1 MLRIGVAVSDALA
14 EIHGAHVIHKDLNP
28 ANILY
33 LSETG
38 QVRIIDFGA
47 SIVVSREN
55 PVIQNPHHL
64 EGTLAYMSPEQTGRM
79 NRLLDYRTDFYSL
92 GVTLYELL
100 VGETPFKGDDP
111 LELIH
116 CHIASPPVPPHEL
129 APFVP
134 KVLSNIVMKLLAKT
148 AERRYKSA
156 WGIKSDLLECLQ
168 RLTPGG
174 EVSAF
179 ALGQKDISER
189 LIIPQ
194 KLYGRA
200 AEIEIL
206 RKGFDRVCRG
216 HKEMLLIS
224 GHAGIGKTSLVQE
237 VFKVMTERQAFFLSG
252 KFDSLRREMPYVAI
266 VSAFQRLAQLLLCEE
281 QSGVERWRARI
292 QKAVA
297 QNGQIIVEMIPEMG
311 LLMGPQPPLD
321 ELPPAETQNRFL
333 SVWQRFV
340 EVFAQKEHP
349 LIVFLD
355 DLQSADYASLQL
367 LRTLSA
373 SPAIPCLY
381 LLCTFRDNEVVAGQP
396 LGIFLDEI
404 AHDGHS
410 FQAVHLGPLSPV
422 HITEL
427 LTEVLQCDSDRAKP
441 LAALL
446 AQKTGGNPFF
456 LNEFLFTLHKERL
469 LRFEK
474 QPCAWQWDEEEI
486 RRYATTDNVADLMI
500 AKIQRLSP
508 NAQKV
513 LKVAACIG
521 HQFRRG
527 LLMEILELEDRELQ
541 ACLGETIEEGLVLPL
556 EGLLAPVGGGVAP
569 PDSARAQE
577 CKFVHDR
584 VVSAA
589 YALLADEDRRLW
601 LLKTQH
607 SELGWN
613 AQEVSAPGSSAG
625 RGGSGRGPGNSPG
638 SRAW

>member
-1 MLRIGVAVSDALA
+1 M
-14 EIHGAHVIHKDLNP
+14 
-28 ANILY
+28 
-33 LSETG
+33 
-38 QVRIIDFGA
+38 
-47 SIVVSREN
+47 
-55 PVIQNPHHL
+55 
-64 EGTLAYMSPEQTGRM
+64 
-79 NRLLDYRTDFYSL
+79 
-92 GVTLYELL
+92 
-100 VGETPFKGDDP
+100 
-111 LELIH
+111 
-116 CHIASPPVPPHEL
+116 
-129 APFVP
+129 
-134 KVLSNIVMKLLAKT
+134 
-148 AERRYKSA
+148 
-156 WGIKSDLLECLQ
+156 
-168 RLTPGG
+168 
-174 EVSAF
+174 
-179 ALGQKDISER
+179 
-189 LIIPQ
+189 
-194 KLYGRA
+194 
-200 AEIEIL
+200 
-206 RKGFDRVCRG
+206 
-216 HKEMLLIS
+216 
-224 GHAGIGKTSLVQE
+224 
-237 VFKVMTERQAFFLSG
+237 
-252 KFDSLRREMPYVAI
+252 
-266 VSAFQRLAQLLLCEE
+266 
-281 QSGVERWRARI
+281 
-292 QKAVA
+292 
-297 QNGQIIVEMIPEMG
+297 
-311 LLMGPQPPLD
+311 
-321 ELPPAETQNRFL
+321 
-333 SVWQRFV
+333 
-340 EVFAQKEHP
+340 
-349 LIVFLD
+349 VFLD

-446 AQKTGGNPFF
+446 AQKTGGNLFF
-456 LNEFLFTLHKERL
+456 LNEFLSTLHKERL

-508 NAQKV
+508 NAQEV
-513 LKVAACIG
+513 LKVAACLG

-527 LLMEILELEDRELQ
+527 ILMEILELEDRELQ